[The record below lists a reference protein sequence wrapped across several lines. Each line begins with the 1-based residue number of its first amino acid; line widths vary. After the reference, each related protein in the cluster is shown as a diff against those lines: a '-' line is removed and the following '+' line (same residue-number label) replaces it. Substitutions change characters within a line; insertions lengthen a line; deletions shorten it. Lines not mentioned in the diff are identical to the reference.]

1 MGEIDDKSNVIYLSN
16 HEGQKMET
24 KPIPVFSQS

>member
-16 HEGQKMET
+16 PEGQKMET